1 MQVLRFFTVFFILL
15 AFFAM
20 LNGIKVTGIVT
31 DEENKPLEAV
41 RLISGKKT
49 TLSKQN
55 GNFTIEV
62 TDSLQITRLGYKK
75 QVLSIQEVIALPK
88 TTSGIQIRLQSE
100 PVQLSTYR
108 VFAYLSEENI
118 SPADVVTLPIDPD
131 KHYSSASELISQ
143 TASFQS
149 SGTQLKGEIAE
160 INILGN

>member
-1 MQVLRFFTVFFILL
+1 M
-15 AFFAM
+15 
-20 LNGIKVTGIVT
+20 
-31 DEENKPLEAV
+31 
-41 RLISGKKT
+41 KKIN
-49 TLSKQN
+49 N

-143 TASFQS
+143 TASFQG
-149 SGTQLKGEIAE
+149 SGIQLKGEIAE
-160 INILGN
+160 INILGNISRHTLVLLDGIAMNTLGEPFDFSRLNLDNVESIEGRFCYWWNNNDYY

>member
-1 MQVLRFFTVFFILL
+1 
-15 AFFAM
+15 M

-31 DEENKPLEAV
+31 DEENKPVEAV

-55 GNFTIEV
+55 GNFTIEI
-62 TDSLQITRLGYKK
+62 TDSLQVSRLGYKK

-88 TTSGIQIRLQSE
+88 TASGIQIRLQSE

-143 TASFQS
+143 TASFQ
-149 SGTQLKGEIAE
+149 G
-160 INILGN
+160 

>member
-143 TASFQS
+143 TAVPVF
-149 SGTQLKGEIAE
+149 
-160 INILGN
+160 N